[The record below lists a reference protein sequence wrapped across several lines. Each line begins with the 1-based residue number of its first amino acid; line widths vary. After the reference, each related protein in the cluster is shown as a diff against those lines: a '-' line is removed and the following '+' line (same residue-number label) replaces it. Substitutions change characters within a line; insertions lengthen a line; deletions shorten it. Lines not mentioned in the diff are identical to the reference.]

1 MSDRSEEAKAQADK
15 LWRIRH
21 STSHILATAIL
32 EMFPDAKFAIGPPI
46 ADGFYYDFDLPRTLS
61 TDDFE
66 EIERRMKAIVKD
78 NQRFEKEE
86 WPKDQARE
94 FFSEQPFKLEL
105 IDGIEGDTV
114 SIYKNGP
121 FTDLCAGP
129 HVPRTKQ
136 CKHFKLLKVA
146 GAYWRGDE
154 KRPMLQRVYGT
165 AFGKR
170 DELDAH
176 LHMLEEA
183 KRRDHRRLAREL
195 ELFDFSRFSPGSL
208 FWRPKGWASYRELQ
222 TFFRELGDK
231 NGYVEV
237 CNPILYSKELFET
250 SGHWAHYKEHMFL
263 IKEGD
268 EGKGDDGKSEGN
280 TYCLK
285 PMNCPDTM
293 VFFGSKKRSYRELP
307 MRVAEFGLLHRN
319 ELTGALSGATRV
331 RQFTQ
336 DDAHIFLSEEQIPS
350 EIEHL
355 LGLVHQSYS
364 MLGLDYHYVLSTR
377 PDDFMGDIEAW
388 NDAEVALKAAI
399 EASGREYKINEG
411 DGAFYGP
418 KIDIYLRDALGR
430 NWQCATIQLDFQLPR
445 AFELT
450 YTDSDN
456 SERTPVVIH
465 RAIAGSLERFYAV
478 LLEHFAGAFPT
489 WLAPVQVKILS
500 ITDDQA
506 DAAWAVAKELR
517 EAGIRV
523 EVDDRSEKIG
533 KKIAEAEVSKVPYM
547 FIIGK
552 REAEAGT
559 VAVRNWTGDPKD
571 PGRRGVMAVADV
583 KAEILDRIA
592 NRTLDAKVEVSA
604 IAKQA
609 AEAAGADASEPAY

>member
-46 ADGFYYDFDLPRTLS
+46 ADGFYYDFDLPRSLS
-61 TDDFE
+61 TEDFE
-66 EIERRMKAIVKD
+66 EIERRMKAVIKD
-78 NQRFEKEE
+78 NQRFEQEE

-94 FFSEQPFKLEL
+94 FFADQPFKLEL
-105 IDGIEGDTV
+105 IDGIDGDTV

-183 KRRDHRRLAREL
+183 RRRDHRRLAREL
-195 ELFDFSRFSPGSL
+195 ELFDFNRLSPGSL

-222 TFFRELGDK
+222 TYFRELEHK
-231 NGYVEV
+231 NGYVEI
-237 CNPILYSKELFET
+237 CNPILYSKELFEQ
-250 SGHWAHYKEHMFL
+250 SGHWEHYRDNMFL
-263 IKEGD
+263 IKGGKDAEGEAD
-268 EGKGDDGKSEGN
+268 GEGQ
-280 TYCLK
+280 TFCLK

-293 VFFGSKKRSYRELP
+293 LFFGSKKRSYRELP

-319 ELTGALSGATRV
+319 ELAGALSGATRV

-336 DDAHIFLSEEQIPS
+336 DDAHIFATEEQIPA
-350 EIEHL
+350 EIDAL
-355 LGLVHQSYS
+355 LELVDQTYS
-364 MLGLDYHYVLSTR
+364 MFGLDYHFELSTR
-377 PDDFMGDIEAW
+377 PEEFMGE
-388 NDAEVALKAAI
+388 AEVWDAAEAALEAAI
-399 EASGREYKINEG
+399 DASGRDYKINEG

-430 NWQCATIQLDFQLPR
+430 TWQCATIQLDFQLPR

-450 YTDSDN
+450 YTASDN

-506 DAAWAVAKELR
+506 DAAWAVARELR
-517 EAGIRV
+517 EAGVRV

-533 KKIAEAEVSKVPYM
+533 KKIAEAEVSKTPYM
-547 FIIGK
+547 FVIGK
-552 REAEAGT
+552 REAEAGN
-559 VAVRNWTGDPKD
+559 VAVRTWAE
-571 PGRRGVMAVADV
+571 GRRGVMPVADV

-604 IAKQA
+604 IAKLA
-609 AEAAGADASEPAY
+609 AEAGEADAAEPAY